1 MLRHPAPV
9 RSLVTGSAGFVGRH
23 LVDALVA
30 RGDDVV
36 SLDISARAPR
46 PDVPHRVVDLTDAEA
61 VAAAV
66 RDADVVFHVAS
77 AVHTRQRGGEHVWA
91 VNVHGT
97 EHLIDACR
105 KNGVSRLVYVSSA
118 SVVYEGRDICDGDER
133 LPYAETRAA
142 PYVGSKIA
150 AERRV
155 LSADGDGL
163 RTVAIRPHVV
173 FGPDDSRF
181 LPAIL
186 SRAQAGRLKFAVG
199 RQRKLSD
206 FTYVDNLIDA
216 LLAADVRLAEGGNVA
231 DRIGG
236 RAYFVTNGEPVP
248 FWEFVTRML
257 AQLDIAP
264 PRVYLP
270 YGVAYTAA
278 GVAERVQALRGR
290 ADDPESGFT
299 RFAIRYM
306 CTDHYFSI
314 DAARNDL
321 GYEPR
326 VSLQEGIE
334 RTAAAAAR

>member
-1 MLRHPAPV
+1 M

-23 LVDALVA
+23 LVDALIA
-30 RGDDVV
+30 RGDEVV
-36 SLDISARAPR
+36 SLDISPRAPR
-46 PDVPHRVVDLTDAEA
+46 EGIEHRAVDLTDADA
-61 VAAAV
+61 VREAV
-66 RDADVVFHVAS
+66 RDVDTVFHAAS
-77 AVHTRQRGGEHVWA
+77 AVHTRQAGGEHVWA

-97 EHLIDACR
+97 EHLLEACR
-105 KNGVSRLVYVSSA
+105 AAKIGRLVYVSSA
-118 SVVYEGRDICDGDER
+118 SVVYEGGDICDGDEQ
-133 LPYAETRAA
+133 LPYAENRAA
-142 PYVGSKIA
+142 PYVVSKIA

-155 LSADGDGL
+155 LSADGPEL
-163 RTVAIRPHVV
+163 RTVSIRPHLI
-173 FGPDDSRF
+173 FGPQDTRF

-186 SRAQAGRLKFAVG
+186 ARAQAGRLKFAVG

-206 FTYVDNLIDA
+206 FTYVDNLVDA
-216 LLAADVRLAEGGNVA
+216 LLAADERLAAGGVA
-231 DRIGG
+231 ADQLGG
-236 RAYFVTNGEPVP
+236 KAYFVTNGEPLP

-257 AQLDIAP
+257 GQMGIAG

-270 YGVAYTAA
+270 YGVAYAAA
-278 GVAERVQALRGR
+278 GVAESVQRVRGR

-314 DAARNDL
+314 DAARRDL

-334 RTAAAAAR
+334 RTAAAMTAS